1 VIMNPQVFFD
11 LVVGAWWEHGR
22 GLGARG
28 VSRRWASV
36 AGCAPGAG
44 SGLVEGSGQ
53 GGGLVLEFVDD
64 GLVGVAG
71 EAGGGVAEG
80 LFDDAG
86 VDAGGQG
93 VGGCAVA

>member
-1 VIMNPQVFFD
+1 
-11 LVVGAWWEHGR
+11 
-22 GLGARG
+22 
-28 VSRRWASV
+28 
-36 AGCAPGAG
+36 
-44 SGLVEGSGQ
+44 
-53 GGGLVLEFVDD
+53 LVLEFVDD